1 MIPAAAPGADAPGA
15 KRFPKRCFH
24 MDMAPVLTQMGIL
37 VFIMAVGFITAKL
50 GVTGPE
56 FTRSGSK
63 VVLNVLLVFTILD
76 SVASADME
84 LSIADVGWDVGV
96 FFIMVFICSA
106 LGWLTAKLIRGPVDR
121 RGISAFAVAF
131 TNTVFVGFPIIESV
145 YGAEGILIATL
156 SNVPFNLLVYT
167 MGVVMINGSA
177 RGMSVRSAISPPLVA
192 TVIAV
197 AWFLTGW
204 ELPGFVVK
212 CFDIIGG
219 GTVPMSMLVVGASL
233 GSISIKEALSDWR
246 VYAVSFVRLIV
257 TPVIAWL
264 VLRLFVNDEMLLGV
278 SVILAA
284 CPTAMIA
291 TALAIRGGRDEAY
304 ASQCVFASTV
314 LSAATMP
321 LLIWLL
327 L

>member
-1 MIPAAAPGADAPGA
+1 
-15 KRFPKRCFH
+15 

-37 VFIMAVGFITAKL
+37 VFIMAVGFFCTKI

-63 VVLNVLLVFTILD
+63 VVLNVLLGFTILD
-76 SVASADME
+76 SVTSADME
-84 LSIADVGWDVGV
+84 LSLADVGMDLAAY
-96 FFIMVFICSA
+96 FA
-106 LGWLTAKLIRGPVDR
+106 RLLGGRSDR

-131 TNTVFVGFPIIESV
+131 SNTVFVGFPVIESI

-156 SNVPFNLLVYT
+156 SNIPFNLLVYT
-167 MGVVMINGSA
+167 MGVAMINGSTK
-177 RGMSVRSAISPPLVA
+177 GMSVKSALSAPLVA

-197 AWFLTGW
+197 AFFMTGW
-204 ELPGFVVK
+204 KLPDPVVQ
-212 CFDIIGG
+212 CFDIIGN

-233 GSISIKEALSDWR
+233 GSISVKEALSDWR
-246 VYAVSFVRLIV
+246 VYAVSLMRLVISPLIV
-257 TPVIAWL
+257 WL
-264 VLRLFVNDEMLLGV
+264 VLRLFVHDEMLLGI
-278 SVILAA
+278 SMILAS

-291 TALAIRGGRDEAY
+291 TALAIRAGRDEAY
-304 ASQCVFASTV
+304 ASQCIFVSTV

-321 LLIWLL
+321 LMIWLL